1 MPTLI
6 TTQPPSSTIGSR
18 TAQKET
24 KTQQLTTTQ
33 PPYTI
38 FYLIFNSPYYR
49 FIQQTTTTIRILPIP
64 PVVTAPQWTPP
75 IVTPSQWTPPLVTR
89 IPPTRT
95 SISAFRTDPTLPP
108 PIKTSVFN
116 PTSPPKIHNPFP
128 ETYNPMRVPSTTP
141 KDITGALQCFI
152 LSPLSQN
159 CTKGST
165 PRKKA
170 NYILIKLLVLVI
182 LIS

>member
-1 MPTLI
+1 MPPVI
-6 TTQPPSSTIGSR
+6 TTKPPSTIGSR
-18 TAQKET
+18 TAPKET
-24 KTQQLTTTQ
+24 KTQQITTTQ

-38 FYLIFNSPYYR
+38 FYLIFNRPYYK
-49 FIQQTTTTIRILPIP
+49 FIQPATTTIRILPIP
-64 PVVTAPQWTPP
+64 PVVTTPQWTPP
-75 IVTPSQWTPPLVTR
+75 IMTPSQWTPPR

-116 PTSPPKIHNPFP
+116 PTSPPEIHNPFP
-128 ETYNPMRVPSTTP
+128 ETHNPMRVPTTTP

-165 PRKKA
+165 ARKKA
-170 NYILIKLLVLVI
+170 NFILIQLLLLVI